1 MNVADCYMYSESVG
15 IQKSGSYG
23 KCRVQGYNGRLGQRS
38 RGSGDLA
45 AKLPEAEKFL
55 EFGWSTEV

>member
-1 MNVADCYMYSESVG
+1 MGVMASAECKAITGVWD
-15 IQKSGSYG
+15 
-23 KCRVQGYNGRLGQRS
+23 